1 MEEEYK
7 IKFPKTQVNFT
18 KPQLFFLINNIK
30 SRRGSVLYF
39 RLYCYDKLDTLIYT
53 YTSPRWV
60 ITNEYLTKSRMFEI
74 SDDIYDKVFSTRI
87 ELIAINNSSE
97 NPLYFT
103 ECMFSEYDGDDA
115 SYHKPNEVKEAFEV
129 GLINSR
135 YINLYDGDGNFLQ
148 VIRPDG
154 KNLFTNKISAS
165 TCTVLAPHLFE
176 ESDIDDPVNVF
187 LEFINQTEQTI
198 DVLR

>member
-7 IKFPKTQVNFT
+7 IKFPKIQVNFT

-39 RLYCYDKLDTLIYT
+39 KLYCYNKSNEVIYT

-60 ITNEYLTKSRMFEI
+60 ITDSYLTKSRMFEI
-74 SDDIYDKVFSTRI
+74 SDDIYEKVFSTQI

-115 SYHKPNEVKEAFEV
+115 KYHKPNEALDRFEV
-129 GLINSR
+129 GMVNSR
-135 YINLYDGDGNFLQ
+135 YVNLYDRDGNFMQ

-154 KNLFTNKISAS
+154 KNIFTDTISAS
-165 TCTVLAPHLFE
+165 TCTVLAPHLYQ
-176 ESDIDDPVNVF
+176 ESDIDDPVDVF
-187 LEFINQTEQTI
+187 LEFINQTEQVI